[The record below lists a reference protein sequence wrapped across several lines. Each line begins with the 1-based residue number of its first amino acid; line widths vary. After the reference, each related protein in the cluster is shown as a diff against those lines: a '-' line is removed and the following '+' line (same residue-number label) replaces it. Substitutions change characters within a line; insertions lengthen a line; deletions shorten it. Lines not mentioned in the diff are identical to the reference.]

1 MGLIYSYIWML
12 KDMEYLLLIISLN
25 ASQISLAQVANFE
38 TMDQCFTER
47 DEIVELMGRPII
59 NYQVICLIKA
69 DNTLI
74 VQD

>member
-1 MGLIYSYIWML
+1 ML